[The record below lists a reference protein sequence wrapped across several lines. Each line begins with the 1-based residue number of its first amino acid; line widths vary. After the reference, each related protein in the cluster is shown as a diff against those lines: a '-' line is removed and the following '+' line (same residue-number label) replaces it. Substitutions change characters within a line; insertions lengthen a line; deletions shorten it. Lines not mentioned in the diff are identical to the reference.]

1 MQQDF
6 EQLLKSQLD
15 RVTTKLQDIARDAV
29 KDELTKLHGEIGE
42 LRARLTRLESERV
55 EAAADSIEPS
65 F

>member
-55 EAAADSIEPS
+55 EAAADQV
-65 F
+65 

>member
-6 EQLLKSQLD
+6 EQLLKTQLD

-42 LRARLTRLESERV
+42 LRARLTRLESERA
-55 EAAADSIEPS
+55 EAAANSIESS

>member
-15 RVTTKLQDIARDAV
+15 RVTSKLQDLVRDAV

-55 EAAADSIEPS
+55 EAAADQV
-65 F
+65 